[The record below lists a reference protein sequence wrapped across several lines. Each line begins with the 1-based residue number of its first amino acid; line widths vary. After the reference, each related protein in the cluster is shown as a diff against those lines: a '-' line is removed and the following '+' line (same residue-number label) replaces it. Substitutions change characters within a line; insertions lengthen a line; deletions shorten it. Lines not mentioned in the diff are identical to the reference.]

1 MFWLYV
7 WYIRAVISIRVI
19 LKQYNN
25 LIIYPNVVWTWMS
38 IIFSLGWLCAAA
50 REKSVT
56 RNGVPLTLFRVSDL
70 NVSYITISPTSVS
83 AFPTDIRLHLNNN
96 PYTFHWLGGYIK
108 FHDHQRRWRFNLSP
122 RNNLRY
128 ASGYWLCQSRFS
140 LQLQA
145 NSSVSLTNLDLDL
158 L

>member
-1 MFWLYV
+1 MFWFYV

-70 NVSYITISPTSVS
+70 NINYITISPTSVS
-83 AFPTDIRLHLNNN
+83 AFPTDICLHLNSD
-96 PYTFHWLGGYIK
+96 PCAFQWLGDTLI
-108 FHDHQRRWRFNLSP
+108 FR
-122 RNNLRY
+122 
-128 ASGYWLCQSRFS
+128 RFS
-140 LQLQA
+140 PGNMDDDCATARFWVRSNRESIPLDRNYRPWA
-145 NSSVSLTNLDLDL
+145 GSS
-158 L
+158 